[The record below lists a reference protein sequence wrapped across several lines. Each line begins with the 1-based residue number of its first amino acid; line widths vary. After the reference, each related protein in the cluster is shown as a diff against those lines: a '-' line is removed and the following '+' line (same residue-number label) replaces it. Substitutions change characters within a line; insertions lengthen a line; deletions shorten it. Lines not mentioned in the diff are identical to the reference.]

1 MTGPASVHR
10 GPAKGGGDVSEA
22 SRGLVLAAILA
33 ALAGMVDV
41 IGYLHLKGLF
51 ISFMSGNSTQLAAA
65 LGHGDLAGAATIA
78 ELITLFVFGAAAGQ
92 VLADFTG
99 RWHMTWVLMGVALFL
114 VVAAVLKNVPEPMVF
129 AMGALNASM
138 HRAGKI
144 PVSLTFVTGV
154 LVRFGQGLGNFLTGR
169 ATGWIWLAQAT
180 SWVGMITGATIGGA
194 AYLWI
199 GEPAIWLPI
208 ALAGVLAAA
217 SALMPQPD

>member
-1 MTGPASVHR
+1 MTGSTSIHR
-10 GPAKGGGDVSEA
+10 GPAKGGGDVSETA
-22 SRGLVLAAILA
+22 RGLVLAAILA

-65 LGHGDLAGAATIA
+65 LGGGDLSGAATIA
-78 ELITLFVFGAAAGQ
+78 ELITLFVLGAAGGQ

-99 RWHMTWVLMGVALFL
+99 RWHMTWVLIGVALFL
-114 VVAAVLKNVPEPMVF
+114 VVAAVLRNVPEPMVF
-129 AMGALNASM
+129 GMGALNASM
-138 HRAGKI
+138 HRAGKV

-169 ATGWIWLAQAT
+169 ATGWNWLTQAI

-194 AYLWI
+194 AYLQI

-208 ALAGVLAAA
+208 ALAAVLAAG
-217 SALMPQPD
+217 SFLIPQPD

>member
-1 MTGPASVHR
+1 MTEPALLAR
-10 GPAKGGGDVSEA
+10 GPAKVGGDVSEA
-22 SRGLVLAAILA
+22 APGLVLAAILA

-65 LGHGDLAGAATIA
+65 LGGGDLAGAATIA
-78 ELITLFVFGAAAGQ
+78 ELIGLFVLGAAAGQ

-99 RWHMTWVLMGVALFL
+99 RWHMTWVLIGVVLLLA
-114 VVAAVLKNVPEPMVF
+114 VAAVLRTVPEPMVF

-138 HRAGKI
+138 HRAGNV

-169 ATGWIWLAQAT
+169 ATGWIWLAQAI

-194 AYLWI
+194 AYLRI

-208 ALAGVLAAA
+208 ALAAVLAAG
-217 SALMPQPD
+217 SATIRQPD

>member
-1 MTGPASVHR
+1 MSEPASLAR
-10 GPAKGGGDVSEA
+10 GPANHGGEVADA
-22 SRGLVLAAILA
+22 APGLVLAAILA

-65 LGHGDLAGAATIA
+65 LGQGELAAAATIA
-78 ELITLFVFGAAAGQ
+78 ELIVLFVLGAAAGQ
-92 VLADFTG
+92 VLADVTG
-99 RWHMTWVLMGVALFL
+99 RWHMTGVLIGVALL
-114 VVAAVLKNVPEPMVF
+114 LSIAAVLRTAPEPMVF

-154 LVRFGQGLGNFLTGR
+154 LVRLGQGIGNLLSGR
-169 ATGWIWLAQAT
+169 VTGWNWLAQAA
-180 SWVGMITGATIGGA
+180 SWVGMLTGATIGGA
-194 AYLWI
+194 AYLRI

-208 ALAGVLAAA
+208 ALAGVLAAG
-217 SALMPQPD
+217 STLMPQPD